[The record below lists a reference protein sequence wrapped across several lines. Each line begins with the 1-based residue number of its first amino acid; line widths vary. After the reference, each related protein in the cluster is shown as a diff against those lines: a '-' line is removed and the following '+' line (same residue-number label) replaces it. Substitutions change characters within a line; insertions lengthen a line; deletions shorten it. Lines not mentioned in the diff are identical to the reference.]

1 VLTPAGLATRPGPAR
16 QRHAAAAATHHVRRR
31 MYSVVGGFIYQI
43 GVNVRMIYL
52 RTVIGRGNAAK
63 IQGYSV

>member
-16 QRHAAAAATHHVRRR
+16 QRHAAAATHHVRRR

-63 IQGYSV
+63 MQGCSV